1 MKWTNFG
8 RSRAL
13 WLSLF
18 FCFCLSLT
26 SFGQS
31 LSAPLLLSEVE
42 SGYGRV
48 ADSVWRNLAI
58 QWEQKLSEDPN
69 GIWLMSVRDLALWAT
84 DSALSAHLIGIYE
97 TRLEDYETRLETA
110 RDLTETLSKDL
121 ESQSDQIA
129 RLQNELKEP
138 QALVD
143 QAREQVATLQNNN
156 QILAIAL
163 SFALIGVVGGILLW

>member
-1 MKWTNFG
+1 MRWTNFG

-13 WLSLF
+13 WLLLF

-31 LSAPLLLSEVE
+31 LSEPLLLSEVE
-42 SGYGRV
+42 SGYGKV
-48 ADSVWRNLAI
+48 IDSVWRDLAI
-58 QWEQKLSEDPN
+58 HWEQKLSEDPN
-69 GIWLMSVRDLALWAT
+69 GLWLMSVRDLALWAT
-84 DSALSAHLIGIYE
+84 DSALSVHRIELYE

-110 RDLTETLSKDL
+110 RALSETLSKDL
-121 ESQSDQIA
+121 ESQSDQIV

-156 QILAIAL
+156 QILGIAL